1 MQKWLTTILF
11 NGQLKMS
18 MPLFSKMAVNN
29 SNLFNGQLKMSM
41 PLFPKNAV
49 NNSV

>member
-29 SNLFNGQLKMSM
+29 SNNGQLKMSM